1 MNLSILMVED
11 SLTDA
16 ELIERNLRR
25 AGIEGPLVRFSS
37 RHAFGDALR
46 TKRPDVVISDHNLPQ
61 FDGRDVLGLVRA
73 LPDPP
78 PFILITGSL
87 NEETAVEYM
96 KSGAA
101 DYILKDSLIRLA
113 PAVLTAVEHDR
124 DRRAKA
130 AAERASRET
139 EERLSMLLRATNDAV
154 WDLDLVSRTL
164 LVNGELLA
172 LIGHDPAGAPLTLDT
187 WLERIHEDDRGRVR
201 GGLET
206 VLRSGTTFW
215 TDEYRLRR
223 SDGSFAR
230 VADRALIMRNE
241 RGRAIRVVGALMD
254 MTETQRLQE
263 QLVQAQK
270 MEAIGRLAGGV
281 AHDFN
286 NLLTG
291 ILVSSHLLEDP
302 HTLTKDQLLEV
313 TEIRKAA
320 ERASALTRQLLAFS
334 RKQVMALTRLDLN
347 ETVRGVCAML
357 ERTLGADIQ
366 LKLALA
372 DPPGTVRADAGQVE
386 QILLNLAVNA
396 RDAMPAGGTLTLATA
411 RVDIAA
417 DTAADITPGPY
428 VALRVIDSGAGMDAA
443 TIGRIFEPFF
453 TTKEVGRGTG
463 LGLST
468 VYGIVRQHGGHID
481 VQSQPGR
488 GTTFTIHL
496 PRVDGRAEAPAR
508 GEPPTT
514 KRGGPERILLVE
526 DDPGV
531 QATIH
536 RMLTRLGYQ
545 VLAAT
550 TAEDAWAAIQK
561 HGRGIELIV
570 SDVQLAEGNGPALVA
585 RIRDA
590 GFDTPVVFL
599 SGYAE
604 EAVLPDG
611 RLPDRSSFL
620 AKPFTPATLAQRIRQ
635 ALS

>member
-1 MNLSILMVED
+1 
-11 SLTDA
+11 
-16 ELIERNLRR
+16 
-25 AGIEGPLVRFSS
+25 
-37 RHAFGDALR
+37 
-46 TKRPDVVISDHNLPQ
+46 
-61 FDGRDVLGLVRA
+61 
-73 LPDPP
+73 
-78 PFILITGSL
+78 
-87 NEETAVEYM
+87 
-96 KSGAA
+96 
-101 DYILKDSLIRLA
+101 
-113 PAVLTAVEHDR
+113 VEHDR

-130 AAERASRET
+130 AAERARRET
-139 EERLSMLLRATNDAV
+139 EERLSLLLRATNDAV
-154 WDLDLVSRTL
+154 WDLDLVSGTL

-172 LIGHDPAGAPLTLDT
+172 LIGHDPAGAPLTLDA
-187 WLERIHEDDRGRVR
+187 WLECIHADDRGRVR

-206 VLRSGTTFW
+206 VLRSGTSFW

-241 RGRAIRVVGALMD
+241 KGRAIRVVGAIMD
-254 MTETQRLQE
+254 VTETQRLQE
-263 QLVQAQK
+263 QLIQAQK

-291 ILVSSHLLEDP
+291 ILVSTHLLEDARA
-302 HTLTKDQLLEV
+302 LTKDQLLEV

-347 ETVRGVCAML
+347 ETVRGVCTML

-366 LKLALA
+366 LRLELA

-396 RDAMPAGGTLTLATA
+396 RDAMPDGGSLTLATA
-411 RVDIAA
+411 RVDIGA
-417 DTAADITPGPY
+417 DTAADIAPGPY
-428 VALRVIDSGAGMDAA
+428 IALRVTDSGVGMDAA
-443 TIGRIFEPFF
+443 TMDRIFEPFF
-453 TTKEVGRGTG
+453 TTKDVGRGTG

-468 VYGIVRQHGGHID
+468 VYGIVRQHGGHIA
-481 VQSQPGR
+481 VESQPGK

-496 PRVDGRAEAPAR
+496 PRVDGRAEAPVVEA
-508 GEPPTT
+508 PAAQH
-514 KRGGPERILLVE
+514 GGPERILLVE

-536 RMLTRLGYQ
+536 RMLTRLGYK
-545 VLAAT
+545 VLTAAT
-550 TAEDAWAAIQK
+550 AEEAWTAIQT
-561 HGRGIELIV
+561 HGRGIQLIV

-585 RIRDA
+585 RIREA

-620 AKPFTPATLAQRIRQ
+620 AKPFTPATLAHRIRQ
-635 ALS
+635 ALA